1 MVEQILHGPRVLVG
15 HDAGMTQVRRATID
29 DIAEL
34 VRLREVM
41 MASVR
46 GEAGIG
52 WQQSCADT
60 LAVALPDGSMMAAVI
75 DDPAGDGL
83 AACGVGMVAL
93 RLPGPHCLDGRVGY
107 IQSMVT
113 DDAHRRHGMARV
125 VFSELMAWFSALGVT
140 RVDLHASSMGEPLY
154 RQLGFTEN
162 SEPELRWRAG

>member
-1 MVEQILHGPRVLVG
+1 
-15 HDAGMTQVRRATID
+15 MTQVRRGTID

-46 GEAGIG
+46 GEAGNG

-60 LAVALPDGSMMAAVI
+60 LATALPDGSMVAVVV
-75 DDPAGDGL
+75 DDARGDGL
-83 AACGVGMVAL
+83 AACGVGMLAQ
-93 RLPGPHCLDGRVGY
+93 RLAGPHCLDGRVGY
-107 IQSMVT
+107 VQSMVT
-113 DDAHRRHGMARV
+113 DDAHRRQGMARV
-125 VFSELMAWFSALGVT
+125 VFAELMAWFREQGVT

-162 SEPELRWRAG
+162 REPELRWRAG